1 MLFGRKKK
9 IIVGVLSFLCVL
21 LFSVSTYAIDA
32 EKLRAS
38 IYISSTSVEIIPQGN
53 GILLLEN
60 KLAATRKVDK
70 LGMVS
75 LQVQTR
81 PSGYWQTQ
89 DTIVTD
95 DYRYNTSVYTYDC
108 YYLATPG
115 TEYRTYVTFYVENDG
130 GSETRVVTSTP
141 EYAR

>member
-1 MLFGRKKK
+1 MEVNIMLFGRKKK

-70 LGMVS
+70 LAS
-75 LQVQTR
+75 
-81 PSGYWQTQ
+81 S
-89 DTIVTD
+89 
-95 DYRYNTSVYTYDC
+95 N
-108 YYLATPG
+108 
-115 TEYRTYVTFYVENDG
+115 
-130 GSETRVVTSTP
+130 
-141 EYAR
+141 